1 MRVILSFLTTLL
13 LGTQLI
19 ARLRDAFGVDLPL
32 RTVFDHPTVAG
43 LAGEVERAILAR
55 LDTSCRS

>member
-1 MRVILSFLTTLL
+1 
-13 LGTQLI
+13 
-19 ARLRDAFGVDLPL
+19 VDLPL

-55 LDTSCRS
+55 LDTPCRS